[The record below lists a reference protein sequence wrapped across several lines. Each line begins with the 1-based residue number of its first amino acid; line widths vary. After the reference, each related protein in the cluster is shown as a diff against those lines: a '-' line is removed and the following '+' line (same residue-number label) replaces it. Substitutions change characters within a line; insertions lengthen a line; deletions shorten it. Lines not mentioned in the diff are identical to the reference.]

1 MEYFDDIVFVDV
13 QLRSVGE
20 FDQKLTYFLAGILN
34 FDHGGKS
41 QRWVNKQCPEEFG
54 RRRKDKLM
62 GLMGDRIFEHAKLVF
77 SHAIKRNVFIKTT
90 HLSLI
95 TKAISYLYLI
105 SISEYNS
112 DIAEERARFAHSV
125 DFRESFSKVG
135 LAATGKTG

>member
-13 QLRSVGE
+13 QLRRVGE

-77 SHAIKRNVFIKTT
+77 SHAIKRNVFIRNDPFVPNYEGNFVP
-90 HLSLI
+90 LS
-95 TKAISYLYLI
+95 
-105 SISEYNS
+105 
-112 DIAEERARFAHSV
+112 
-125 DFRESFSKVG
+125 DFHFRIQQ
-135 LAATGKTG
+135 